1 MNAICQKNRKSAFSC
16 FIEHLVS
23 ESAFTMVLIR
33 SMLFQ
38 VYRAKK
44 ERKNETYS
52 AKREQVEEMKKIYLV
67 DKGFDITM

>member
-1 MNAICQKNRKSAFSC
+1 
-16 FIEHLVS
+16 
-23 ESAFTMVLIR
+23 
-33 SMLFQ
+33 MLFQ
-38 VYRAKK
+38 VYRAKR